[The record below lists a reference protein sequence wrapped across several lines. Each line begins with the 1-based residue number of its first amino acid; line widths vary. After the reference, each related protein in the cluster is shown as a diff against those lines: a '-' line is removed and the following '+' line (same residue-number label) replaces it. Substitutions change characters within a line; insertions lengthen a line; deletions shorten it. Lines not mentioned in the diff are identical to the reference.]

1 VRSAAPPGSPGPMRM
16 ALPMAVAAKA
26 PNPVRAWKPKAI
38 KAMAALTRK
47 LAGTESEPR
56 GDVKGLIG

>member
-1 VRSAAPPGSPGPMRM
+1 M
-16 ALPMAVAAKA
+16 AQPVAVAARA
-26 PNPVRAWKPKAI
+26 PNPVRAWKPKAS